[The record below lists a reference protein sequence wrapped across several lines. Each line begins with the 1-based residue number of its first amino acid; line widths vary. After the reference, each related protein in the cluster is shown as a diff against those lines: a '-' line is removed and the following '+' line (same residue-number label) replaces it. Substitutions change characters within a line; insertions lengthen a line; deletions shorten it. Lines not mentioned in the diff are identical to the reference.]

1 MFADS
6 VDMMASE
13 IIVDVA
19 DIVDTMTSD
28 IIVDV
33 S

>member
-1 MFADS
+1 LTLFLMFADS

-19 DIVDTMTSD
+19 DIVDID
-28 IIVDV
+28 D
-33 S
+33 